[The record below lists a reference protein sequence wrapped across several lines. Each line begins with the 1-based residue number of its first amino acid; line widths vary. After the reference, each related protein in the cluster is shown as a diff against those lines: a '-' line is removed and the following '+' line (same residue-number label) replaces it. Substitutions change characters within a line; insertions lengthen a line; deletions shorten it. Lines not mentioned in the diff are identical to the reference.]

1 MNLPFERERIGADG
15 LGVARILYFSI
26 VLIST
31 APFYLA
37 YWGQFEGPK
46 CTEISGIIIDVS
58 MGYQQA
64 VIVAWI
70 FQISTLFAAIGL
82 FTQSALWVSFLS
94 LFLLNS
100 NALQFCYW
108 NHHSIP
114 LHIGMLLWA
123 LLDRSS
129 SFRLD
134 SLLRKRFKFL
144 RENSAVSLTPHSDG
158 FLPLLSRLYFAIIFF
173 LSGYTK
179 LKYSGLNWITSDN
192 LRNILITQNFAHEN
206 FWWSRHFVSINA
218 FVVNL
223 PFAGEFMAF
232 ATIVLEL
239 CAPLALFKTR
249 FRNWIVADLAL
260 MQVGVFILM
269 YINFSPWAATYV
281 FWLPLDRWG
290 ARLRKWLR
298 SLESRKIQGLS
309 MFSIRS

>member
-1 MNLPFERERIGADG
+1 MKCRFEIERLGPDG
-15 LGVARILYFSI
+15 LGIGRILYYSI

-37 YWGQFEGPK
+37 YWGQFDGPK
-46 CTEISGIIIDVS
+46 CTEISGILLDLS
-58 MGYQQA
+58 LNFDQA
-64 VIVAWI
+64 TVVAWI

-82 FTQSALWVSFLS
+82 LTRFSLWISFLS
-94 LFLLNS
+94 LGLLNA

-114 LHIGMLLWA
+114 LHVGMFLWA
-123 LLDRSS
+123 LLDTNS

-134 SLLRKRFKFL
+134 SLIHRFVRPQKERSNPSFATL
-144 RENSAVSLTPHSDG
+144 SDNY
-158 FLPLLSRLYFAIIFF
+158 LPILSRVYFAIIFF

-179 LKYSGLNWITSDN
+179 LKYSGLNWIFSDN
-192 LRNILITQNFAHEN
+192 LKNILITQNFAHEN
-206 FWWSRHFVSINA
+206 FWWSPEFVSLNA
-218 FVVNL
+218 FVIGI
-223 PFAGEFMAF
+223 PYAGQLMAL

-249 FRNWIVADLAL
+249 LRNWIIADLAL
-260 MQVGVFILM
+260 MQVGVFLLM

-290 ARLRKWLR
+290 QRVRGLAL
-298 SLESRKIQGLS
+298 SLKS
-309 MFSIRS
+309 